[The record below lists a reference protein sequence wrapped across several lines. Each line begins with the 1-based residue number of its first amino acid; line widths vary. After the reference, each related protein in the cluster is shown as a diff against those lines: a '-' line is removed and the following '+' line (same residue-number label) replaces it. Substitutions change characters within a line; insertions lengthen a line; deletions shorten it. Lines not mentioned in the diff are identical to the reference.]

1 MLINIEGT
9 LKTRTKE
16 VAVQTKNGAKM
27 KCTFTLETNEEYAQR
42 LQIELFGDRVK
53 LLDGLHS
60 EDYVKVQADLRGRDW
75 TGKDGVSR
83 NFLSLSALKIEKV
96 DLGAQVPEEPEPD
109 FGGVKTDEPE
119 DLPF

>member
-9 LKTRTKE
+9 LKTRTKD

-27 KCTFTLETNEEYAQR
+27 KCTFTLETNEEYPQR
-42 LQIELFGDRVK
+42 LQIELFGERTK

-75 TGKDGVSR
+75 TGKDGATR
-83 NFLSLSALKIEKV
+83 NFLSLAALKIEKV
-96 DLGAQVPEEPEPD
+96 DLGAQQKEEVDESD
-109 FGGVKTDEPE
+109 FGAITEKPE